1 MTIIIISSDDMD
13 RKTNTIK
20 QTKRKVKTK
29 RQHDLSQI
37 ANRITVVIVGV
48 LAPSVVDRVFEPR
61 SGQTKNYKIGMCCFS
76 TKHTTLRSKS
86 KVWLAHNQ
94 NNVSEWSDKSTRGL
108 LFQRANTIKIQLSV
122 LV

>member
-108 LFQRANTIKIQLSV
+108 LFQ
-122 LV
+122 